1 MADDAQEKLL
11 AQLKALHDTYATG
24 LPEKVSQIRS
34 GLDTLRSGWDDKLLR
49 TLHRQV
55 HSLTGSGATFGYAE
69 VSDTARK
76 LEQLL
81 KQLSE
86 MNAGPGHEWV
96 QQIEPLLSALEQA
109 SQTSMTDVV
118 TAVSTLSR
126 IQTRTAV
133 LPESEHRLIF
143 VVDDDT
149 SLAREQ
155 CLQYELH
162 GYQVREFHDFVGLK
176 DAVRKDR
183 PKAIIMDVIFPAGD
197 LAGIQEIADLRQG
210 FDNFPPVIFVSQR
223 EDLEARLASVRAG
236 AAAYYTKPLDLAGVI
251 ETLDRLTTYDQGEP
265 YRVLVVDDDESLAY
279 HNALILQRAGMET
292 RVLTDPAH
300 ILELLADFQPELI
313 LMDLYM
319 PMCTGIELAAVI
331 RQQEAYVGTPIV
343 FFSVETDIAKHLDA
357 MRAGGDDFLIKPI
370 TPDHLLATVEAR
382 VRRAR
387 ILTSLMVRDGLT
399 GLLNHTSIEEHLIR
413 ELGLQLRQGGELSY
427 AMIDLDHFKQV
438 NDQYGHAAGDRVIRG
453 LSRLLRQRFR
463 QTDLLG
469 RYGGEEFVVVLPATD
484 EKLAARLLNEVR
496 EAFPNIRFS
505 EGEKQFSVT
514 FSAGVASA
522 PPFNDAVTLQGE
534 ADRALYRAK
543 QAGRNQV
550 CIAEKHQK
558 SNV

>member
-1 MADDAQEKLL
+1 MADAKENLL
-11 AQLKALHDTYATG
+11 AQLKALHDDYATG
-24 LPEKVSQIRS
+24 LPKKIGQIRS
-34 GLDTLRSGWDDKLLR
+34 GLDALRIEWNDELLR
-49 TLHRQV
+49 TLHRQA
-55 HSLTGSGATFGYAE
+55 HSLTGSGATFGYGE
-69 VSDTARK
+69 VSDNARK
-76 LEQLL
+76 LERVL
-81 KQLSE
+81 KKLSE
-86 MNAGPGHEWV
+86 AGAGSGQAWV
-96 QQIEPLLSALEQA
+96 QEIEPMLRALEQA
-109 SQTSMTDVV
+109 GRTSMTDVV
-118 TAVSTLSR
+118 SAMPR
-126 IQTRTAV
+126 IKPHPAV
-133 LPESEHRLIF
+133 LPENEHRLVF

-162 GYQVREFHDFVGLK
+162 GYQVREFHDFTGLR

-183 PKAIIMDVIFPAGD
+183 PRAIIMDVIFPEGD
-197 LAGIQEIADLRQG
+197 LAGIQKVADLRHA
-210 FDNFPPVIFVSQR
+210 FDGFPPVIFVSQR
-223 EDLEARLASVRAG
+223 EDIEARLASVRAG
-236 AAAYYTKPLDLAGVI
+236 AAAYFTKPLDLAGVI
-251 ETLDRLTTYDQGEP
+251 ETLDRLITYDQGEP
-265 YRVLVVDDDESLAY
+265 YRVLVVDDDESLAC
-279 HNALILQRAGMET
+279 HNALILQSAGMET
-292 RVLTDPAH
+292 RVLADASH

-343 FFSVETDIAKHLDA
+343 FFSVETDVATHLDA

-387 ILTSLMVRDGLT
+387 TLTSLMVRDGLT
-399 GLLNHTSIEEHLIR
+399 GLLNHASIEEQLIR
-413 ELGLQLRQGGELSY
+413 ELGLRVRQGGELSY

-469 RYGGEEFVVVLPATD
+469 RYGGEEFVVVLLATD
-484 EKLAARLLNEVR
+484 VKLAARLLNEVR
-496 EAFPNIRFS
+496 EDFSRIRFS
-505 EGEKQFSVT
+505 AGEEQFSVT
-514 FSAGVASA
+514 LSAGVASA

-550 CIAEKHQK
+550 CIAEMHQK
-558 SNV
+558 SNT